1 MLRRQCLRYLQ
12 GGGYGEAVN
21 TADCGSVTRG
31 FDPHYSPH
39 NLHIVIIVG
48 VSPSG
53 KATDFDSVMR
63 WFDPSHPCQHDS
75 LAQLAEHLTFNQG
88 VPRSSR
94 GWVTNFG
101 PLVKR
106 LRHRPFTAVS
116 RVRFP
121 DGSPHGR
128 LAQLGERLPYKQDVG
143 SSILSSSTNASGYLR
158 MAAFFVIVNN
168 KYL

>member
-1 MLRRQCLRYLQ
+1 MLQRRNVVEIPT

-39 NLHIVIIVG
+39 NLLYVG

-63 WFDPSHPCQHDS
+63 WFDPSHHCQHDS

-94 GWVTNFG
+94 G
-101 PLVKR
+101 
-106 LRHRPFTAVS
+106 
-116 RVRFP
+116 
-121 DGSPHGR
+121 
-128 LAQLGERLPYKQDVG
+128 
-143 SSILSSSTNASGYLR
+143 
-158 MAAFFVIVNN
+158 
-168 KYL
+168 